1 MAKKTTAISVP
12 FEEIHADLSFNSRTD
27 YDDIEGLKESIMGSG
42 LLQPIGVTPIKGA
55 SEGTEKYHLVYGFR
69 RYKAMQMIREELGDD
84 AFSTIDVRL
93 NEGTIEEL
101 RVRNLKENI
110 DRKNLKPA
118 EIAQAIKRMANAG
131 LEQRDIA
138 ARLGRPQAW
147 VSYHYKAATKLSPPA
162 WTAFADSKLTLE
174 QALNI
179 ADVPE
184 EDQPEIVE
192 QVLNAESRSEARDI
206 TKKASVE
213 KGKRR
218 KYKNKG
224 RPTVKQAAQYVSD
237 SSFDALSSGEASKAF
252 AFRNGM
258 AAAFRVMLGD
268 LEFEGIKTG
277 DNYTDVDFHDKFGKV
292 KKDAAGE
299 AEASDDTD
307 DDDTD
312 Q

>member
-1 MAKKTTAISVP
+1 MPKKTTAISVP
-12 FEEIHADLSFNSRTD
+12 FEDINADLSFNSRTD
-27 YDDIEGLKESIMGSG
+27 YDDIESLKESIMGSG
-42 LLQPIGVTPIKGA
+42 LLQPIGVTPVKGA
-55 SEGTEKYHLVYGFR
+55 TEGGEKYHLVYGFR
-69 RYKAMQMIREELGDD
+69 RYKAIQLIRDELGED
-84 AFSTIDVRL
+84 AFSTIDARL
-93 NEGTIEEL
+93 NEGTLEEL

-118 EIAQAIKRMANAG
+118 EIADAIKRMANAG

-162 WTAFADSKLTLE
+162 WTAFAEGKLTLE
-174 QALNI
+174 QSLNI

-206 TKKASVE
+206 TKKASAE
-213 KGKRR
+213 KGTRR

-224 RPTVKQAAQYVSD
+224 RPTVKQAAQFVSD
-237 SSFDALSSGEASKAF
+237 TSFDAISAGQTSKTF
-252 AFRNGM
+252 SFRNGM

-268 LEFEGIKTG
+268 LNFDDVKNG
-277 DNYTDVDFHDKFGKV
+277 DDYTDVDFHDKFGKA
-292 KKDAAGE
+292 KKEAATE
-299 AEASDDTD
+299 AA
-307 DDDTD
+307 DDTD